1 MQVFKLYFKVLQR
14 YIGQMIM
21 YVGIFAGVMFGFII
35 PNHAKN
41 NVENYEDAKCKYAIF
56 DYDNSKAGEALSAYL
71 ENAHKKIEIADDN
84 IETIQD
90 EMYAGNVDCV
100 VRIKEGFGSV
110 FVKSGSAEEA
120 DKIKEYFEIYAVS
133 GVNGTELFEQSVN
146 AYITTLYTYINAGF
160 EMAEAVEKA
169 DEADGVLVDVSL
181 PEGDEVE
188 NISPF
193 VYMLRYLAWIFVC
206 MCIIGI
212 APVLSVFDRKEI
224 RDRIGCSSYKF
235 GRINIETL
243 LGVLVTGVVICFLF
257 LLMAMIGMR
266 EELLSF
272 KGLLQVCNLLCYMV
286 VALALTFLVSRITS
300 SKNAVSALSN
310 IISLGMAFLCG
321 VFVPME
327 LLSST
332 VIKIAHFLP
341 AYWYVSAINAI
352 NTYSAG
358 DLPQIFSYMGIELL
372 FGAAIIVAA
381 VVVYRNKRVA

>member
-1 MQVFKLYFKVLQR
+1 MQVFKLYFKVLKM
-14 YIGQMIM
+14 YIGQVIM
-21 YVGIFAGVMFGFII
+21 YVGIFVGVLFGFII
-35 PNHAKN
+35 PNNTKNDVAK
-41 NVENYEDAKCKYAIF
+41 YEDAKCKYAIF
-56 DYDNSKAGEALSAYL
+56 DYDNSKASEALSAYL
-71 ENAHKKIEIADDN
+71 ENAHKKAEIADDD

-90 EMYAGNVDCV
+90 EMYGGNVDCV
-100 VRIKEGFGSV
+100 VRIKEGFGST
-110 FVKSGSAEEA
+110 FVKSGSLKEA

-160 EMAEAVEKA
+160 ELSEAVERA
-169 DEADGVLVDVSL
+169 NEADKVSVDVSL
-181 PEGDEVE
+181 PEGDEVQ
-188 NISPF
+188 NTSAF
-193 VYMLRYLAWIFVC
+193 VYMLKYLAWVFVC

-243 LGVLVTGVVICFLF
+243 LGVLVTGVAICACF
-257 LLMAMIGMR
+257 LLMALIGMR

-272 KGLLQVCNLLCYMV
+272 KGLLQVCNILCYMV
-286 VALALTFLVSRITS
+286 VALALTFFVSRITS
-300 SKNAVSALSN
+300 NRNAVSALAN
-310 IISLGMAFLCG
+310 VISLGMAFLCG

-341 AYWYVSAINAI
+341 AYWYVTAVNAI
-352 NTYSAG
+352 NTYSPG
-358 DLPQIFSYMGIELL
+358 DMPEIFSYMGIELL

-381 VVVYRNKRVA
+381 IVIYKNKRMA

>member
-56 DYDNSKAGEALSAYL
+56 DYDNSKASGALSSYL

-169 DEADGVLVDVSL
+169 DEADEVLVDVSL

-206 MCIIGI
+206 MCIIGV

-286 VALALTFLVSRITS
+286 VALALTFLVSRITT
-300 SKNAVSALSN
+300 SKNAAAALSN